1 MSRAVCEKECAMVN
15 FFVVESTEN
24 IRKTNSYCHWLKVC
38 ESNTECAVETLN
50 MQPFSALLSERL
62 CQGS

>member
-1 MSRAVCEKECAMVN
+1 MVN

-24 IRKTNSYCHWLKVC
+24 IRRTSSYCHWLKVC